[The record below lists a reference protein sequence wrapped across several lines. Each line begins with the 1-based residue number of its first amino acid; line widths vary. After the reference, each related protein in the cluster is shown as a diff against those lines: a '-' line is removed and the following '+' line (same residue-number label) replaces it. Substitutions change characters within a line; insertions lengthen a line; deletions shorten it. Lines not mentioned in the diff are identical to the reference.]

1 MTLPNLDMVD
11 LMLQSMSVK
20 VNVDPSQGITTAEH
34 HKYYPELG
42 IPWREGLNIVNG
54 DTTVQRSYSELE
66 FPSSTPIWVEE
77 IDLGEIDEIDNERYF
92 YKLTTNFYESTYS
105 SSSGFYKWE
114 YKKQM
119 YLLEKWFY
127 NTKDIE
133 VIWTSPKPIT
143 QFPHIIKFNPGKA
156 LGLEVS
162 SSEYVYVGDII
173 TKNIKLSPIAS
184 PEIHIRLID
193 KVPNVLLIKLYGLRE
208 VTSRR
213 RFHPINEVI
222 EERATL
228 IHPIN
233 KEYSD
238 RLIPP
243 NKNFNKQFWNDPLRV
258 STEETLIERPLL
270 HKDLHY
276 GFID

>member
-11 LMLQSMSVK
+11 LILQSLNVK
-20 VNVDPSQGITTAEH
+20 VNIDPSQGITTAEH

-54 DTTVQRSYSELE
+54 DITVQRSYSELE
-66 FPSSTPIWVEE
+66 FPSSAPIWVEE
-77 IDLGEIDEIDNERYF
+77 VDLGEIDEIDNERYF
-92 YKLTTNFYESTYS
+92 YKLTTNFYEKIYS

-114 YKKQM
+114 YKKQV

-127 NTKDIE
+127 NTKDNE
-133 VIWTSPKPIT
+133 VMWTPSESIT
-143 QFPHIIKFNPGKA
+143 QFPYAIKFNPGKA
-156 LGLEVS
+156 LGLEVN
-162 SSEYVYVGDII
+162 SSESIYVGDII
-173 TKNIKLSPIAS
+173 TKSIKLSPIAS
-184 PEIHIRLID
+184 PEIHITLID

-208 VTSRR
+208 VISRR

-233 KEYSD
+233 KEYQD

-243 NKNFNKQFWNDPLRV
+243 NKEFNKQFWNDPLRD
-258 STEETLIERPLL
+258 STQETLIERPLL